1 MDFFV
6 NFFKIFIKIIS
17 IFVYESY
24 YHIKNQS
31 KIILD
36 GRLLSRILESN
47 FGSSLLKIM
56 KFVNFTTK
64 SNRVFLATF
73 DHIFVFRARIEN
85 SGPSFHVFK
94 VYK

>member
-1 MDFFV
+1 
-6 NFFKIFIKIIS
+6 
-17 IFVYESY
+17 
-24 YHIKNQS
+24 
-31 KIILD
+31 
-36 GRLLSRILESN
+36 
-47 FGSSLLKIM
+47 M

-94 VYK
+94 VYKQNSGFTLAKSHIIYSAAYTKMTIVWLKLNYSKSQQGI